1 MKVIELEI
9 NDIEENEDT
18 NIDKLNLANDI
29 ISNISPLFNKEYL
42 NKLRKF
48 KKLKSMVEEKK
59 IRIQNEKLEL
69 ETILNEF
76 NKKEKQ
82 RRLIYKLSKLIY
94 SGLIQETMKFE
105 LITILN
111 SFDTLDDK
119 KITEYLTETMRII
132 SRKFAKI

>member
-1 MKVIELEI
+1 M
-9 NDIEENEDT
+9 
-18 NIDKLNLANDI
+18 
-29 ISNISPLFNKEYL
+29 
-42 NKLRKF
+42 
-48 KKLKSMVEEKK
+48 
-59 IRIQNEKLEL
+59 
-69 ETILNEF
+69 
-76 NKKEKQ
+76 
-82 RRLIYKLSKLIY
+82 IYKLSKLIY